1 MTVYFSF
8 QVQAEREV
16 EYMARMILEYI
27 IKTIDDNAKSKGT
40 QVVGTESEETESVDL
55 RTEKF
60 REKLQ
65 QERDNLR
72 MLRLIGE
79 EHSETISEEKFRKDQ
94 MKSLASLLVKNSTML
109 PVFSDIMN
117 HKEIESKIKIC

>member
-1 MTVYFSF
+1 
-8 QVQAEREV
+8 
-16 EYMARMILEYI
+16 MARMILEYI

-40 QVVGTESEETESVDL
+40 QVIGTESEETESVDL

-65 QERDNLR
+65 QERDNMR

-79 EHSETISEEKFRKDQ
+79 ERAETISEEKFRKEQ
-94 MKSLASLLVKNSTML
+94 MKSLASLLIKNSTML
-109 PVFSDIMN
+109 PVFSGIIN
-117 HKEIESKIKIC
+117 HEEIESKVKIC

>member
-1 MTVYFSF
+1 
-8 QVQAEREV
+8 
-16 EYMARMILEYI
+16 MAKMILEYI

-40 QVVGTESEETESVDL
+40 QVIRTESEETESVDL

-65 QERDNLR
+65 QERVNIR
-72 MLRLIGE
+72 MLRLMGE
-79 EHSETISEEKFRKDQ
+79 EQAETISEEKFRKEQ
-94 MKSLASLLVKNSTML
+94 MKSLASLLIKNSTML

-117 HKEIESKIKIC
+117 HKEIESTIKIC